1 MKKILSLILLA
12 VMLTSVFTSCGNIPD
27 DTTTTTTQNGQN
39 PPSGGNPSGGNPSG
53 GNPSGSIPSKMPVTK
68 NDIEDFDSTI
78 TDKGFEIKGK
88 KLSYTKGSNNALI
101 LNVKNTTD
109 KNYSITITV
118 NYFGADG
125 VEAIKTEKQSR
136 TGFASGYDRY
146 FLFQPKISYDNYTCS
161 IEVTEYTGECLEQ
174 YINSIKCSMLH
185 EKRTW
190 LGYNDSNGSAVF
202 GEGIEIDY
210 VMTNTYSQKLY
221 YAATYICLDNQGRL
235 YSIDDTQRQ
244 NYIDANSSYEGGTS
258 RYVYDT
264 DGNRIMA
271 LPNQLIWP
279 DELKDN
285 VTVIVIFK
293 AVSTD
298 WLV

>member
-12 VMLTSVFTSCGNIPD
+12 VMLTAMLTSCGNIPD

-53 GNPSGSIPSKMPVTK
+53 SIPSKMPVTK
-68 NDIEDFDSTI
+68 NDIEDFDSAV

-109 KNYSITITV
+109 KNYSITLTV

-125 VEAIKTEKQSR
+125 VEVIKTVKQSY

-161 IEVTEYTGECLEQ
+161 IEVTEYTGTCLEQ
-174 YINSIKCSMLH
+174 YVDMKCDVFYEERDWLGYYDSNGNIVFGECVKIKCS
-185 EKRTW
+185 T
-190 LGYNDSNGSAVF
+190 
-202 GEGIEIDY
+202 
-210 VMTNTYSQKLY
+210 TNSYSQMLY
-221 YAATYICLDNQGRL
+221 YAPTYICLDNQGRL
-235 YSIDDTQRQ
+235 YSIDDRQ
-244 NYIDANSSYEGGTS
+244 EQSNVDANLNGVDYGS
-258 RYVYDT
+258 RTVLDP
-264 DGNRIMA
+264 DGNNIQA
-271 LPNQLIWP
+271 LPNQLVWP

-298 WLV
+298 WLIK